1 MSAMP
6 AAYNELL
13 DATIQHLENLK
24 SRGVRHVAVTPE
36 TLRALALP
44 AKSQITNHKSQI
56 ESAATGAPVSDP
68 ARSAGVQASAW
79 AGNTLKRE
87 LQHTGPEAGAPHAIA
102 PQSFSIMPE
111 LRSSR
116 REEAQTFQ
124 PPAAKPPMQNVQSLL
139 TSAATNN
146 DSPLVHSALRTPH
159 SAIDKAA
166 AFAALR
172 ERALACVKCSQLA
185 SSRKS
190 VVFGVGSIDAQLMF
204 VGEAP
209 GADEDELGEPF
220 VGKAGQLLTK
230 IIQATGLSRADVYI
244 ANILKC
250 RPDTPGESA
259 GNRKPTP
266 AEMATCIPF
275 LHEQID
281 LIQPKVIVAL
291 GATAVEGLLGK
302 TVGITKLRGHWQT
315 YRGTPLMPTYHPAYL
330 LRNQAMSEKRRV
342 WEDML
347 ASMEKLGMSI
357 SEKQRNYFLKA

>member
-1 MSAMP
+1 MS

-13 DATIQHLENLK
+13 DATIQHLEGLK
-24 SRGVRHVAVTPE
+24 TRGVRHIAVAPE

-44 AKSQITNHKSQI
+44 PPKL
-56 ESAATGAPVSDP
+56 PVEKNF
-68 ARSAGVQASAW
+68 ASAPS
-79 AGNTLKRE
+79 ARA
-87 LQHTGPEAGAPHAIA
+87 EAIVPA
-102 PQSFSIMPE
+102 PQKNLPAPE
-111 LRSSR
+111 
-116 REEAQTFQ
+116 TI
-124 PPAAKPPMQNVQSLL
+124 PPAPEK
-139 TSAATNN
+139 
-146 DSPLVHSALRTPH
+146 
-159 SAIDKAA
+159 SAIEKAA

-172 ERALACVKCSQLA
+172 ERALACVKCPNLA
-185 SSRKS
+185 SSRKN
-190 VVFGVGSIDAQLMF
+190 VVFGVGNIDAQLMF

-209 GADEDELGEPF
+209 GADEDEQGEPF

-250 RPDTPGESA
+250 RPDTPGQSA

-266 AEMATCIPF
+266 AEMATCIPY

-281 LIQPKVIVAL
+281 LIRPKVIVAL

-302 TVGITKLRGHWQT
+302 TVGITKLRGNWQT

-347 ASMEKLGMSI
+347 AAMEKLGMPI
-357 SEKQRNYFLKA
+357 SEKQRNFFLKP

>member
-1 MSAMP
+1 MSES
-6 AAYNELL
+6 YRQLL
-13 DATIQHLENLK
+13 DATIQHVEGLK
-24 SRGVRHVAVTPE
+24 ARGVRHVAVAPE
-36 TLRALALP
+36 TLRALTQAAPKTAAPSP
-44 AKSQITNHKSQI
+44 A
-56 ESAATGAPVSDP
+56 P
-68 ARSAGVQASAW
+68 
-79 AGNTLKRE
+79 
-87 LQHTGPEAGAPHAIA
+87 
-102 PQSFSIMPE
+102 
-111 LRSSR
+111 RSSR
-116 REEAQTFQ
+116 GEEAQTFQ
-124 PPAAKPPMQNVQSLL
+124 ASAHSPVPEKVQSLL
-139 TSAATNN
+139 PSAATDQLPPANA
-146 DSPLVHSALRTPH
+146 PAIAPRTQTPE
-159 SAIDKAA
+159 SNPDKTA

-172 ERALACVKCSQLA
+172 ERALACVKCPNLA
-185 SSRKS
+185 ASRKN

-209 GADEDELGEPF
+209 GADEDESGEPF
-220 VGKAGQLLTK
+220 IGAAGQLLTK

-250 RPDTPGESA
+250 RPDTPGQSA

-266 AEMATCIPF
+266 EEMQTCIPY

-330 LRNQAMSEKRRV
+330 LRNQSLSIKREV

-347 ASMEKLGMSI
+347 QAMEKLGLPI
-357 SEKQRNYFLKA
+357 SEKQRNFFLKA